1 MELPVL
7 GFSGLPLWHPS
18 LRLFP
23 SRGIALP
30 IFPDSS
36 ASLLHEKEIL
46 SKVVPLR
53 GGRVIAVPTKAG
65 HLVGSKASVAAQGS
79 PKQEVLCNKNFTN
92 ILDPQVCVQRGLAEG
107 RIEAGLEEP
116 RKAWQA
122 AFRCRGASCLPAT
135 LQDPFKKAG
144 GGGLQLGVHRL
155 RQLGDNWG

>member
-1 MELPVL
+1 M
-7 GFSGLPLWHPS
+7 
-18 LRLFP
+18 
-23 SRGIALP
+23 
-30 IFPDSS
+30 
-36 ASLLHEKEIL
+36 

-53 GGRVIAVPTKAG
+53 GSRVLAVPTKAG

-92 ILDPQVCVQRGLAEG
+92 ILVPQVCVQRGLAEG
-107 RIEAGLEEP
+107 RIGAGLEEP

-122 AFRCRGASCLPAT
+122 AFHCRGASCLPLT

-144 GGGLQLGVHRL
+144 GGGPQLGVHRL